1 MQTMNQRKREVYVDI
16 VKGVAIISVV
26 LLHIDFLFPK
36 YEFLNVDRA
45 LGGGWHVA
53 VFFIVSGFFVKS
65 ESLLVPVKFMKHKI
79 NNLYL
84 KALYVYIAFVLF
96 HNVFLDS
103 HWLYTNIAYNHRFL
117 HYFSLTEMIEHIGFQ
132 FLFYYREPFSGAMW
146 YVDTLLLAFFVWTI
160 LGYIFSK
167 LKLSGTSFQNA
178 IFSSIFILATISAIG
193 SNAFGITIPK
203 LSNVF
208 TALLLMYIGNVTH
221 KNAHLLDN
229 FENPWILIICV
240 VIFYQYNLFDG
251 GMALNQ
257 NHFHDI
263 VQLIVGAWT
272 AMYIIAYV
280 AIKIQKTLFGKL
292 LALIGK
298 ESFWVMALHIFGFHV
313 ATLIL
318 CYVGVFKNVAPHFT
332 TPDLNT
338 NIGLLFYYLFVAI
351 LTSLL
356 IPVIFR
362 KIKLYTLRI
371 IQKL

>member
-1 MQTMNQRKREVYVDI
+1 MNQRKREVYVDI